1 MNSIQNKTVLITGST
16 DGIGK
21 QTALEL
27 AEMGATVIIH
37 GRNSLR
43 VKSVYEEIKNKTGN
57 DSIDY
62 FVADFSSLEEVK
74 TLSHD
79 IHQKYEK
86 LDVLINNAGV
96 YENERELSADGF
108 EKTYAVNHLAHFL
121 LTTLLMDLIKKS
133 DYSRIINVASMAH
146 ASELDFDNLN
156 GEKFY
161 DGSTAYSYS
170 KLCNI
175 MFTYYLAQKL
185 IGTNVTANC
194 LHPGVI
200 GTKLLRAGWGIGGG
214 SLREGCR
221 TSVYLA
227 TSPEVENITGKYFVN
242 SQQANSSSISYDKKL
257 QKRLWD
263 LSEVYVQK
271 TI

>member
-1 MNSIQNKTVLITGST
+1 MNSIQNKTALITGST

-21 QTALEL
+21 QTAFEL
-27 AEMGATVIIH
+27 AEMGAKVIIH

-43 VKSVYEEIKNKTGN
+43 TKSVYEEIKNKTGN

-62 FVADFSSLEEVK
+62 FVADFSSLDEVK
-74 TLSHD
+74 SLSHD

-86 LDVLINNAGV
+86 LDVLLNNAGI
-96 YENERELSADGF
+96 YESEKVITKDGF
-108 EKTYAVNHLAHFL
+108 EKTFAINHIAHFL
-121 LTTLLMDLIKKS
+121 LTALLMDLIKKS

-146 ASELDFDNLN
+146 ASELDFDNLQ
-156 GEKFY
+156 GDKFY
-161 DGSTAYSYS
+161 DGYTAYSYS

-175 MFTYYLAQKL
+175 LFTYYLTQKL
-185 IGTNVTANC
+185 SGTNITTNC

-200 GTKLLRAGWGIGGG
+200 GTKLLQAGWGIGGG
-214 SLREGCR
+214 SLKEGCR

-227 TSPEVENITGKYFVN
+227 SSPEVENITGKYFVN
-242 SQQANSSSISYDKKL
+242 SRQANSSSISYDKQV
-257 QKRLWD
+257 QKKLWD
-263 LSEVYVQK
+263 LSEEYVQK